1 MPVRLRITLL
11 FLLIV
16 MFILGLLSTGIY
28 FFTYENRRNT
38 INTRL
43 LNRAHTTERFLS
55 DRDVFDEE
63 LMLQIDSLTLIAI
76 SKKAVQ
82 AFDAKNRIIYSYKED
97 PADTIAVKPDLINL
111 ARKNGV
117 VFYAF
122 GNKEAVAFSNVA
134 RHSGLVV
141 VTSGEDL
148 DGKENLRS
156 VLQILIASF
165 FAGNLL
171 IIISGYFFSG
181 RLLDPVGK
189 IASDVAVISAQN
201 LTRRIKTGK
210 SKDEWYQLA
219 NTFNLLLD
227 RLQESFELQTRFIS
241 NASHELSTP
250 LTSISSQLEVSLQRE
265 RDGHEYRKVMESIYQ
280 DVRHMSKLTQTL
292 LEFAKASGTPTGLD
306 IKPLRID
313 EIILAMPADIMKLAP
328 AYSVALD
335 KIELP
340 EEEEDL
346 LVFGNEA
353 LLHTAIRNIVINAC
367 KYSENNKAVIGLE
380 VKDEIIISVTDQGKG
395 IGKSDINSIFQ
406 PFYRAPEI
414 SSGQGFGL
422 GLSLTDRI
430 IKLHKGRIN
439 VQSEIGVGSRF
450 VITLPHARAYN

>member
-16 MFILGLLSTGIY
+16 MLILGLLCTGIY
-28 FFTYENRRNT
+28 FFTYENRLNT

-55 DRDVFDEE
+55 DREVFDEE
-63 LMLQIDSLTLIAI
+63 LMLHIDSLTLIAI
-76 SKKAVQ
+76 SNKAVQ
-82 AFDAKNRIIYSYKED
+82 AFDAQNRIIYSYKED
-97 PADTIAVKPDLINL
+97 PADTIAIQPTAISM
-111 ARKNGV
+111 ARKTGV
-117 VFYAF
+117 FFFAS
-122 GNKEAVAFSNVA
+122 GNKEAVAFCNVA

-141 VTSGEDL
+141 VASGEDI

-156 VLQILIASF
+156 VLKILLASF
-165 FAGNLL
+165 LAGNLL

-181 RLLDPVGK
+181 RLLEPVQK

-219 NTFNLLLD
+219 NTLNLLLD

-265 RDGHEYRKVMESIYQ
+265 RDGQEYRKVMESIYQ

-292 LEFAKASGTPTGLD
+292 LEFAKASGSPTGLD

-328 AYSVALD
+328 GYTVALD

-340 EEEEDL
+340 EEEEEL

-367 KYSENNKAVIGLE
+367 KYSENNKAIIGLE
-380 VKDEIIISVTDQGKG
+380 VKDKIMISVTDQGKG
-395 IGKSDINSIFQ
+395 INQSDLNSIFQ

-414 SSGQGFGL
+414 STGHGFGL

-430 IKLHKGRIN
+430 IKLHKGRID
-439 VQSEIGVGSRF
+439 VHSVSGKGTRF
-450 VITLPHARAYN
+450 TIILPHARAYN